1 MEKSS
6 VSIGDVS
13 GKLHNVDRA
22 GLSTTT
28 SSYVRKSWRIPMV
41 PPSMNKLY
49 AINYRTKSVYMT
61 PEARDFKSKAK
72 LFMTS
77 MTVSSCDRFTL
88 QLDVHTNWLCK
99 NGSIRKADIHN
110 MIKVVVDAVSER
122 LGFDDAQV
130 FSFSANKIQSTD
142 NYCEVT
148 LEKTNEETINVEK
161 V

>member
-1 MEKSS
+1 METS
-6 VSIGDVS
+6 VGVERTKEGEFANTWSMPS
-13 GKLHNVDRA
+13 P
-22 GLSTTT
+22 TT
-28 SSYVRKSWRIPMV
+28 SSYVRKSWKIPMV

-61 PEARDFKSKAK
+61 KEARDFKTKVK
-72 LFMTS
+72 MFMTS
-77 MTVSSCDRFTL
+77 MLVSSTDRFNL

-99 NGSIRKADIHN
+99 NGAIRKADIHN

-130 FSFSANKIQSTD
+130 FSFTANKIQSTE
-142 NYCEVT
+142 NYCTVT
-148 LEKTNEETINVEK
+148 LEKQNEKISNVEK